1 MEPGDALLE
10 WLGGLGQEEVDDL
23 VARRPDVTLTS
34 KPRDLGDLARRL
46 MHPYGVVGAF
56 VGLPQP
62 GRDLIEAA
70 MGLGSGLD
78 LDRLAEFLEPAGN
91 DAPTHRRVVQSWWE
105 HARSAALCWGA
116 GRRLYVNPGLYETI
130 GSPLWLGRPA
140 SMLAEAVTVPVLQ
153 RAMRGWADRAV
164 QVPSRRPE
172 VIAAV
177 CAYLA
182 EPDHVRRIVARA
194 PEPVLAW
201 ITGHADSVAHLIRTV
216 PAISFHEAPEEEE
229 FEPSHFDR
237 ATYLAGRRA
246 LDWLTENG
254 LILSESTYSRSAT
267 HIPAEV
273 TRAMLPP
280 TLRAPFRVHPPMP
293 VTTPVDPGQAESAAA
308 ASVSDFLA
316 AVMATLESVARTPLT
331 QLKAGGVGARE
342 LARLAKAAAV
352 EPTEARMAVE
362 LGYRIGLFDVT
373 ADGSIGTAPRF
384 EQWRRLEPA
393 ERAAELLH
401 QWFHVDVATSVDSDR
416 GRPLPALTRQ
426 GPGWLPNPAL
436 LLDTLAG
443 LDRDVA
449 VVSAEEVFALAA
461 WGSGEYERPRGDA
474 EVTWAEAHRLG
485 ALAHRRLSRIGRALS
500 EHRSEDIPDLLAA
513 LTDMLPAIEAH
524 ILFGSD
530 LTVVVPGSPAAG
542 VVDLLDAMATREA
555 RGAASTWRISADT
568 IRGALDAGHD
578 VDTLLEDLAALSD
591 KPLPQAVTYLLHDVG
606 RRYGHLEVQ
615 PAGAVLVSEDEALL
629 AEVAATRSLHALG
642 LRQVA
647 PTVLAAAAPR
657 HEVLAKLRS
666 AGFLPRELD
675 EHGQPAVRLSR
686 SAVTDG

>member
-1 MEPGDALLE
+1 MEPGDALLD
-10 WLGGLGQEEVDDL
+10 WLGGLEREEVDDL

-56 VGLPQP
+56 VGMPQP

-78 LDRLAEFLEPAGN
+78 LDRLAEFLDRDGN
-91 DAPTHRRVVQSWWE
+91 DAVIHRRVVQSWWE
-105 HARSAALCWGA
+105 AARSAALCWDA
-116 GRRLYVNPGLYETI
+116 GTRLYLNPGLYQTI

-140 SMLAEAVTVPVLQ
+140 SLLAEAVTVPVLQ
-153 RAMRGWADRAV
+153 RAMRGWSDHAV
-164 QVPSRRPE
+164 QVPSRRAD
-172 VIAAV
+172 VVTALA
-177 CAYLA
+177 AYLA

-216 PAISFHEAPEEEE
+216 PVLLLEVPEEEE
-229 FEPSHFDR
+229 VYPDRFDR
-237 ATYLAGRRA
+237 AAYLAERQA

-342 LARLAKAAAV
+342 LARLAKAATV
-352 EPTEARMAVE
+352 EPAEARMAVE
-362 LGYRIGLFDVT
+362 LGYRIGLFDL
-373 ADGSIGTAPRF
+373 AAGGSIVTSPRF
-384 EQWRRLEPA
+384 EQWRRLQPA

-401 QWFHVDVATSVDSDR
+401 QWFHVDVATSVDSDG
-416 GRPLPALTRQ
+416 GRPLPALTRR

-443 LDRDVA
+443 LGQDVA

-485 ALAHRRLSRIGRALS
+485 AISHGRLSRIGRALS
-500 EHRSEDIPDLLAA
+500 EHRSEDIPDLLTA
-513 LTDMLPAIEAH
+513 LTDMLPAVEAN

-568 IRGALDAGHD
+568 IRAALDAGHD

-591 KPLPQAVTYLLHDVG
+591 KPLPQAVTYLLRDVG

-615 PAGAVLVSEDEALL
+615 PAGAVLVSEDEALV
-629 AEVAATRSLHALG
+629 AEVAATRSLRALG

-657 HEVLAKLRS
+657 PEVLAKLRS

-675 EHGQPAVRLSR
+675 EHGAPAVRLIR
-686 SAVTDG
+686 PAAADG